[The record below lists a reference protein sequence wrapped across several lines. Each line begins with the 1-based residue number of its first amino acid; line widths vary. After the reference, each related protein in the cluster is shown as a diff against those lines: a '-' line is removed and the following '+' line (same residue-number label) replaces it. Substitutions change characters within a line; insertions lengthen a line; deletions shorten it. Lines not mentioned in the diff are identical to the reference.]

1 MSTSAEITCTI
12 QKDCPSIT
20 FRISAQGEGNSA
32 PDLLGMLSQIQEAV
46 TEFQKTPQAKLLSN
60 AEVVVQDAP
69 RPMQST
75 NKKQFSG
82 NKAKS
87 LQQKSASPQ
96 NEEIDHDLPGSIPS
110 GQIGKIHVDLRSRN
124 IPVKDFCF
132 KQGIARIED
141 LAFNRAW
148 TIINHEEY

>member
-69 RPMQST
+69 RPMQATS
-75 NKKQFSG
+75 KKHFSG

-96 NEEIDHDLPGSIPS
+96 NEGIDHDLPGSISS

>member
-1 MSTSAEITCTI
+1 MSTNAEITCTI
-12 QKDCPSIT
+12 QNDCPSIT
-20 FRISAQGEGNSA
+20 FRVSAQGEGNST
-32 PDLLGMLSQIQEAV
+32 PDLCGMLCQIQKAV
-46 TEFQKTPQAKLLSN
+46 TEFQKTPQAKFLSN
-60 AEVVVQDAP
+60 AEVVVQNAP
-69 RPMQST
+69 RPTQSS
-75 NKKQFSG
+75 NKKLFSG

-87 LQQKSASPQ
+87 LQQKSVSPQ
-96 NEEIDHDLPGSIPS
+96 NEEIDHDLPGSISS
-110 GQIGKIHVDLRSRN
+110 GQIGKIHVDLRARN